1 EEGCMARLGVL
12 AVFDFARFS
21 HYPKGQQSNFLQIPG
36 QRTCAGLF
44 LASLALFAF
53 VVALNPL
60 STWAQSTSTGT
71 VVGLVTDPTG
81 AIVPEATVS
90 LIDHT
95 TGTTKTTTTNQ
106 AGRYIFV
113 NVNPGIYDITVNRTG
128 FTQARFTQ
136 QEISIGR
143 QLTVDATLKVGAA
156 TQEVVVEAS
165 GTTLQTLNSTVGTT
179 IGQQS
184 LQELPNLSRDVS
196 SLLTLQPAISANG
209 SVAGTVRDQTT
220 FQLDGGNNTN
230 DMDGT
235 MNTYTGSFSA
245 GG

>member
-1 EEGCMARLGVL
+1 M
-12 AVFDFARFS
+12 
-21 HYPKGQQSNFLQIPG
+21 
-36 QRTCAGLF
+36 
-44 LASLALFAF
+44 
-53 VVALNPL
+53 
-60 STWAQSTSTGT
+60 
-71 VVGLVTDPTG
+71 GLVTDPTG

-95 TGTTKTTTTNQ
+95 TGTTKTTTTNE

-113 NVNPGIYDITVNRTG
+113 NVNPGIYDITVNKTG
-128 FTQARFTQ
+128 FTQARFAQ
-136 QEISIGR
+136 QEVSIGR

-196 SLLTLQPAISANG
+196 SLLTLQG
-209 SVAGTVRDQTT
+209 
-220 FQLDGGNNTN
+220 QLDQAESEYRHLIGRAPGPLVSYPLVCGRP
-230 DMDGT
+230 MPLKGT
-235 MNTYTGSFSA
+235 SLFWPGFSPYMLRA
-245 GG
+245 SLWPRIAE